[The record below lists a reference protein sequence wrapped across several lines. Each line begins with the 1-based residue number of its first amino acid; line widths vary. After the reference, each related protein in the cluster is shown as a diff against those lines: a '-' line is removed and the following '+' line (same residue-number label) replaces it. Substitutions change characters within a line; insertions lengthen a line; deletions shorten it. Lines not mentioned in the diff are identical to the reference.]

1 MNNTL
6 DDKVKK
12 TMLFEK
18 SLHDKIQEMA
28 KEKQRDITKQ
38 VKFMLLEYIKMKEN
52 K

>member
-28 KEKQRDITKQ
+28 KENQRDFTKQ